1 MDHYDSERPCGRH
14 RHTEDVTPIYDRLLA
29 EWEAARRARQQGV
42 PRPESDPPYVGRL
55 VPAARTSDET
65 LGQ

>member
-29 EWEAARRARQQGV
+29 EWEAARRARQQAV
-42 PRPESDPPYVGRL
+42 PCAESDPPYVGRL
-55 VPAARTSDET
+55 VPAARTSGET
-65 LGQ
+65 LGD